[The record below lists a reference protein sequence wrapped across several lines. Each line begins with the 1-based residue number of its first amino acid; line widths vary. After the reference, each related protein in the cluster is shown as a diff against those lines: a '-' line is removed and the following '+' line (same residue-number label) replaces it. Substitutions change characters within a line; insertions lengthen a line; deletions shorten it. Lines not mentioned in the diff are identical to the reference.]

1 MNYRLFFISVLFICA
16 VSVSAQRSFDDFL
29 EGANAKFKNLKEDHE
44 KKFKSFRDEQNARF
58 VEYLRQDW
66 IELEGELSQPK
77 PKDEEITPKP
87 PVVISEEEKSKPIEQ
102 NLIPIATIVKPIAT
116 SNPPMPI
123 EEPIELEYDVQEEK
137 LTFTFFGTDLFFRC
151 NRSIMPVLSSN
162 DENGV
167 ADFWA
172 ELSQV
177 ANNTLKD
184 CIVNRQNHNFCDWA
198 YYQMTKKLS
207 MDIYGDRDENVLL
220 HAFLLNQTGFKIR
233 LARAKD
239 NNRIYLLIATEA
251 DIYGYPC
258 WNIDGSRCYCL
269 DDKDYHHMSI
279 SNSAY
284 PQELPL
290 RLTFSDELIFDKD
303 IAEQRILQ
311 SERYEFAKVISSV
324 NKNLIDFYNE
334 YPTFSIGGNL
344 MTRWRSYAVAPLSD
358 EFKEGIYVDL
368 KNFLEGKSK
377 LEAVEILLNF
387 VQTAFEYEYDNV
399 VWGED
404 RAFFPEETLFY
415 PYADCEDRS
424 ILFSRLVKDIVGL
437 RVALVYYPGHLAAAV
452 NFDTDV
458 AGDFV
463 MVDGVRFVICDPT
476 FIGAGVGR
484 SMSRLDKSDIKFIEL

>member
-1 MNYRLFFISVLFICA
+1 
-16 VSVSAQRSFDDFL
+16 
-29 EGANAKFKNLKEDHE
+29 
-44 KKFKSFRDEQNARF
+44 
-58 VEYLRQDW
+58 
-66 IELEGELSQPK
+66 
-77 PKDEEITPKP
+77 
-87 PVVISEEEKSKPIEQ
+87 
-102 NLIPIATIVKPIAT
+102 
-116 SNPPMPI
+116 
-123 EEPIELEYDVQEEK
+123 
-137 LTFTFFGTDLFFRC
+137 
-151 NRSIMPVLSSN
+151 
-162 DENGV
+162 
-167 ADFWA
+167 
-172 ELSQV
+172 
-177 ANNTLKD
+177 
-184 CIVNRQNHNFCDWA
+184 
-198 YYQMTKKLS
+198 
-207 MDIYGDRDENVLL
+207 
-220 HAFLLNQTGFKIR
+220 
-233 LARAKD
+233 
-239 NNRIYLLIATEA
+239 
-251 DIYGYPC
+251 
-258 WNIDGSRCYCL
+258 
-269 DDKDYHHMSI
+269 
-279 SNSAY
+279 
-284 PQELPL
+284 
-290 RLTFSDELIFDKD
+290 
-303 IAEQRILQ
+303 
-311 SERYEFAKVISSV
+311 
-324 NKNLIDFYNE
+324 
-334 YPTFSIGGNL
+334 